1 MKRMLNQL
9 GFEAALKESGLPQP
23 GSNRGYRPEQL
34 VVQFMLSVWC
44 GANRFEHGEVTR
56 QDPVLQ
62 RLFGFQRMANFKAAM
77 RLFRKFSQALNERVL
92 GSLYGWLFR
101 QLAVEEVTLD
111 LDSTVMTRYGA
122 QQGACLGYNPAK
134 PGRLSAP
141 SGLCSQYADDGQLL
155 AASRQRAH
163 GPQCSRVSGE
173 HALEALW
180 QAGAAPACP
189 TAVFLRVRFSLHWKQ
204 ADALHRRTTVKSTA
218 AAGAG
223 FATELM
229 DAR

>member
-1 MKRMLNQL
+1 MGLMKRMLNQL
-9 GFEAALKESGLPQP
+9 GFEAALKQSGLPQP

-56 QDPVLQ
+56 QDPAWQ

-77 RLFRKFSQALNERVL
+77 RSFRKFSQALNERVL

-122 QQGACLGYNPAK
+122 QEGACLGYTGQAWTAV
-134 PGRLSAP
+134 AP
-141 SGLCSQYADDGQLL
+141 CAHGLCSQYADDGQLL

-163 GPQCSRVSGE
+163 GQQCSRVSGE
-173 HALEALW
+173 RALEALW
-180 QAGAAPACP
+180 QAGAAPAC
-189 TAVFLRVRFSLHWKQ
+189 RQRF
-204 ADALHRRTTVKSTA
+204 
-218 AAGAG
+218 
-223 FATELM
+223 F
-229 DAR
+229 

>member
-1 MKRMLNQL
+1 MGFKLRFTDKEITAWGGRGLMKRMLNQL
-9 GFEAALKESGLPQP
+9 GFEAALKESGRPQP

-122 QQGACLGYNPAK
+122 QEGACLGYNPAK
-134 PGRLSAP
+134 PGRP
-141 SGLCSQYADDGQLL
+141 SHHLL
-155 AASRQRAH
+155 MAFVANTRMMANFWLRPGNAH
-163 GPQCSRVSGE
+163 TLG
-173 HALEALW
+173 
-180 QAGAAPACP
+180 GAVAFC
-189 TAVFLRVRFSLHWKQ
+189 
-204 ADALHRRTTVKSTA
+204 
-218 AAGAG
+218 GAG
-223 FATELM
+223 
-229 DAR
+229 D